1 MDVSVIIV
9 SFNTQELLS
18 HCLASVKA
26 AAKNLNA
33 EVFVVDNN
41 SHDDTVS
48 HVRKNFPW
56 VIVTENSENVGFS
69 KANNQSLK
77 KAKGKYILVLNPDT
91 KLMSDTIKKMIQFME
106 THQEVA
112 VATCRVELPDGS
124 LDRDCRRHFPTP
136 WRALCHF
143 SGLSKIFEKSK
154 IFEQYYMGYQ

>member
-1 MDVSVIIV
+1 MMDVSVIIV

-77 KAKGKYILVLNPDT
+77 KAK
-91 KLMSDTIKKMIQFME
+91 
-106 THQEVA
+106 
-112 VATCRVELPDGS
+112 
-124 LDRDCRRHFPTP
+124 
-136 WRALCHF
+136 
-143 SGLSKIFEKSK
+143 
-154 IFEQYYMGYQ
+154 